1 MMSFSKNAT
10 PRAIVSESST
20 LHEMKFRN
28 FRVAHEKISLDI
40 DLATHCIT
48 GSATIIII
56 PLIQNLEYVTFDC
69 KEMTIK
75 DVLVENR
82 RCDQFI
88 HDDPLQTNL
97 NGLTS
102 QNVLYSDNSIEQSHF
117 LRSKFASLNEY
128 PETDSKS
135 QLTIKIPSS
144 IKISLEDANA
154 LSNYTPITPSIKT
167 TPGFQESVFT
177 PITLQIE
184 YEIRNPK
191 SGIKFDTVYADKP
204 WLWNVYTSNGEICSS
219 ASYWVPC
226 VDLLDEKSTW
236 ELEFSVPRLVKN
248 IGTSKLIG
256 QNGEESEKEKEDTP
270 EHDEEEEGK
279 PARVIKDEDKDSNLK
294 NDEEGKNSKS
304 KDAQDNDEE
313 EEEGESD
320 EEEEEGEE
328 ERRNIEESNNP
339 SLRDVIVCCSEYSNI
354 KELPHPIDLTK
365 KKCIFQ
371 IINPVAPHH
380 IGWAIGAFN
389 SWSLPLISPPSV
401 DAEDEVEED
410 KLRENVVD
418 NVNDTMD
425 DDIGSDIIPI
435 QIFTLPTQ
443 ETDELTVINST
454 VVCQKIIDFY
464 SKEFGSY
471 PFTCYSMVFL
481 PTAPSKH
488 LDFAA
493 LGICNTRLLYPLE
506 VIDKAF
512 STTNELAWALA
523 NQWSCVNITPL
534 DMNDYWC
541 CLGIAGY
548 MVFQVTKKLMGNN
561 TYKYQLK
568 RNSEAIVEQD
578 FEKPPIGSTFTGS
591 SRPISWSSKDLSFIQ
606 LKAPMVLH
614 ILDRRMTKTERS
626 FGMSRVLPKIFL
638 QAMSGDLPNNS
649 LTSSHFQH
657 VCERVNKSKLE
668 NFFNEWVYGSG
679 VPILRVTQR
688 FNRKRMVIEL
698 GIRQVQDEEL
708 GHEKVVGEE
717 GFFKSALDHLEHPDL
732 NRTECF
738 TGSMTIRIHEH
749 DGTPYEHIVEIKDTF
764 TKIDIQYNTK
774 YRRLRKRGG
783 GANDENGVENNNE
796 EKPIVVDVNCL
807 GNVYMSPEECS
818 RFNLT
823 EFNRT
828 SESNE
833 LLKQNEAF
841 EWIRIDSDLEWI
853 CQMHI
858 NQPDYMFS
866 SQLRQDGDIEA
877 QLEAI
882 RYYEDVVVN
891 GGVKSLVYSS
901 ILFRTA
907 IDERYFFGIRLAAC
921 EALSKYVYDPD
932 FTGGVKHLIQ
942 IFQILFC
949 LEDSNIPKSNNFENP
964 KLYFLQ
970 CNIPKY
976 LAKVKNEN
984 GKCPKLVKQFL
995 LDILVYNENG
1005 ENKYSDDAYVR
1016 SLIENVV
1023 KVALNE
1029 YKDEAYMEKVKTQL
1043 LRYENL
1049 VNWLSSYE
1057 SLIKTTIMYAKYK
1070 LHKVGAYDFT
1080 ELTGMIMHTLT
1091 LGINNGDISRES
1103 FQNEFLMVLK
1113 IMLLEGGLKNK
1124 DALVLFTEILCFH
1137 EDSYIR
1143 DKSVDV
1149 LSECV
1154 NLVVMDGSLDTISDD
1169 IKSSVQSVHNEVKN
1183 IKSEDD
1189 IELFLSGHYVDD
1201 MKIKIEKIGRQNISG
1216 LIQICRDMFKGYSPL
1231 KILLWDVLNLPVLS
1245 LYQRKQIHDLVR
1257 VMYTLIN
1264 SFVVRLET
1272 PRERRLVAKMNS
1284 NEEGKLDIVIKR
1296 ESILKVHIKKE
1307 VTSTVEAPKKA
1318 NKIKISL
1325 KGDKPV
1331 RKVEKQ
1337 IVKPKVT
1344 SKQRK
1349 VKSHVDRMG
1358 SLPLRFVKIQQQPR
1372 VMVHLSSV
1380 PYSQFVQITKVTSR
1394 SFMVKIKTKKDAK
1407 N

>member
-1 MMSFSKNAT
+1 MSFSKNAT
-10 PRAIVSESST
+10 PRAIGSESST

-40 DLATHCIT
+40 DLATHCIS

-88 HDDPLQTNL
+88 HDDPLQTKL

-102 QNVLYSDNSIEQSHF
+102 QNALYTDNSIEQSHF

-128 PETDSKS
+128 PESDSKS

-167 TPGFQESVFT
+167 TPGVQESVFT

-191 SGIKFDTVYADKP
+191 SGVRFDTVHTDKP
-204 WLWNVYTSNGEICSS
+204 WMWNVYTSNSEICSS

-236 ELEFSVPRLVKN
+236 ELEFSVPKLVKN
-248 IGTSKLIG
+248 IGTSKLVG
-256 QNGEESEKEKEDTP
+256 QNGEQGGNEKHSLPGDETVEMGQTRSVK
-270 EHDEEEEGK
+270 EEEDS
-279 PARVIKDEDKDSNLK
+279 DENFK
-294 NDEEGKNSKS
+294 NDETNKS
-304 KDAQDNDEE
+304 NKGEDVQDDDDD
-313 EEEGESD
+313 EEGESD
-320 EEEEEGEE
+320 EEEEE
-328 ERRNIEESNNP
+328 RRNIEERNNP
-339 SLRDVIVCCSEYSNI
+339 NLRDVVVCCSEYSNI

-365 KKCIFQ
+365 KKCVFQ

-380 IGWAIGAFN
+380 VGWAIGALN
-389 SWSLPLISPPSV
+389 SWSLPLISPPRV
-401 DAEDEVEED
+401 DAEDEVDED
-410 KLRENVVD
+410 KLRENVID
-418 NVNDTMD
+418 NVNDPMD
-425 DDIGSDIIPI
+425 DGIGSDVIPI

-443 ETDELTVINST
+443 EIDEATVINST

-471 PFTCYSMVFL
+471 PFTSYSLVFL
-481 PTAPSKH
+481 PTAPCTH
-488 LDFAA
+488 MDFAA

-506 VIDKAF
+506 VIDKIF
-512 STTNELAWALA
+512 STTNDLAWALA

-548 MVFQVTKKLMGNN
+548 MVFQVIKKIMGNN
-561 TYKYQLK
+561 AYKYRLK
-568 RNSEAIVEQD
+568 RNCEAIVEQD

-591 SRPISWSSKDLSFIQ
+591 SRPISVLSKDLSFIQ

-668 NFFNEWVYGSG
+668 NFFGEWVYGSG

-698 GIRQVQDEEL
+698 GIRQVQEEEL
-708 GHEKVVGEE
+708 GHGKVVGEH
-717 GFFKSALDHLEHPDL
+717 GFCKSALDRLEHPNL
-732 NRTECF
+732 NRTDCF

-783 GANDENGVENNNE
+783 GANEDNAPESNNE
-796 EKPIVVDVNCL
+796 EKLAVVDVNCL
-807 GNVYMSPEECS
+807 GNVYMTPEECS
-818 RFNLT
+818 RFHLT
-823 EFNRT
+823 DFNRT

-853 CQMHI
+853 CKLHI

-877 QLEAI
+877 QLESI
-882 RYYEDVVVN
+882 RYYEDVVIN
-891 GGVKSLVYSS
+891 GGAKSLVYSS
-901 ILFRTA
+901 ILFRTVM
-907 IDERYFFGIRLAAC
+907 DERYYFGIRLAAC
-921 EALSKYVYDPD
+921 EALSRNIYDSN
-932 FTGGVKHLIQ
+932 FAGGIKHLLL
-942 IFQILFC
+942 IFQVLFC
-949 LEDSNIPKSNNFENP
+949 LEGSNITKSNNFENTA
-964 KLYFLQ
+964 LYFLQ
-970 CNIPKY
+970 CAIPKY
-976 LAKVKNEN
+976 LAKVRNEN
-984 GKCPKLVKQFL
+984 GTCPKVVKEFL
-995 LDILVYNENG
+995 LDVLVYNENG
-1005 ENKYSDDAYVR
+1005 ENRFSDNIYVR
-1016 SLIENVV
+1016 GLIENVV
-1023 KVALNE
+1023 DAALNDVNDAE
-1029 YKDEAYMEKVKTQL
+1029 YVGRVKAQL
-1043 LRYENL
+1043 FRYENL

-1057 SLIKTTIMYAKYK
+1057 SLIKTSIMFAKYK
-1070 LHKVGAYDFT
+1070 LHKGGVYQFC
-1080 ELTGMIMHTLT
+1080 ELTGMIMDTLSSSVNST
-1091 LGINNGDISRES
+1091 DVTRES
-1103 FQNEFLMVLK
+1103 YQNEVLMALK

-1124 DALVLFTEILCFH
+1124 DALILFIEILCFH
-1137 EDSYIR
+1137 EDTYI
-1143 DKSVDV
+1143 KEKCTDV
-1149 LSECV
+1149 LVECI
-1154 NLVVMDGSLDTISDD
+1154 NTAVMDGCLDTISDD
-1169 IKSSVQSVHNEVKN
+1169 IESAIELVQNEVEN

-1189 IELFLSGHYVDD
+1189 IELFLSGHYIDD
-1201 MKIKIEKIGRQNISG
+1201 MKIKREKVARQNING
-1216 LIQICRDMFKGYSPL
+1216 VLGICRDMFRGYAPL
-1231 KILLWDVLNLPVLS
+1231 KIILWDILNLPILS

-1257 VMYTLIN
+1257 VMYTLTN
-1264 SFVVRLET
+1264 SFIVKLEA
-1272 PRERRLVAKMNS
+1272 PRERRLVAKINTKAEDKR
-1284 NEEGKLDIVIKR
+1284 NIVIKR
-1296 ESILKVHIKKE
+1296 ESILKIQIKKE
-1307 VTSTVEAPKKA
+1307 VSSIIEEPRKV
-1318 NKIKISL
+1318 NKIKITL
-1325 KGDKPV
+1325 KSEKTVNKVKKPV
-1331 RKVEKQ
+1331 
-1337 IVKPKVT
+1337 VKPKVIN
-1344 SKQRK
+1344 KQRK
-1349 VKSHVDRMG
+1349 VKNSVNRVG
-1358 SLPLRFVKIQQQPR
+1358 SLPLRFVRIQQQPR
-1372 VMVHLSSV
+1372 GVVSLSSV
-1380 PYSQFVQITKVTSR
+1380 PYSEFVEITKVTSR
-1394 SFMVKIKTKKDAK
+1394 SFMVKIKTKRQ
-1407 N
+1407 

>member
-1 MMSFSKNAT
+1 MSFSKNAT
-10 PRAIVSESST
+10 PRAIVNESST

-56 PLIQNLEYVTFDC
+56 PLIKNLEYVTFDC

-88 HDDPLQTNL
+88 HDDPLQTKL
-97 NGLTS
+97 EGPTS
-102 QNVLYSDNSIEQSHF
+102 RDVLYTDNSIEQSHF
-117 LRSKFASLNEY
+117 LRSKFAGLNEY
-128 PETDSKS
+128 PESDSKS

-144 IKISLEDANA
+144 IKISLEDANS
-154 LSNYTPITPSIKT
+154 LSSYTPITPSIKT
-167 TPGFQESVFT
+167 TPGLQESVFT

-191 SGIKFDTVYADKP
+191 SGVRFDTVNSEKP
-204 WLWNVYTSNGEICSS
+204 WLWNVYTSNGEMCSS

-236 ELEFSVPRLVKN
+236 ELEFSVPKLVKN

-256 QNGEESEKEKEDTP
+256 QNGEMDNEEGQDTLEEDSVEAEQALPIKSEKDNDVNLRDSEEIKKTNKKDDDGD
-270 EHDEEEEGK
+270 DEE
-279 PARVIKDEDKDSNLK
+279 DED
-294 NDEEGKNSKS
+294 
-304 KDAQDNDEE
+304 
-313 EEEGESD
+313 GESD
-320 EEEEEGEE
+320 EEE
-328 ERRNIEESNNP
+328 ERRNIEENNNP
-339 SLRDVIVCCSEYSNI
+339 NLRDVVVCCSEYSNI

-365 KKCIFQ
+365 KKCVFQ

-380 IGWAIGAFN
+380 VGWAIGAFN
-389 SWSLPLISPPSV
+389 SWSLPLISPSSIDV
-401 DAEDEVEED
+401 EDEAEED
-410 KLRENVVD
+410 KLRD
-418 NVNDTMD
+418 NVNDNINNIID
-425 DDIGSDIIPI
+425 DSIGSDIIPI
-435 QIFTLPTQ
+435 QVFTLPTT
-443 ETDELTVINST
+443 EIDEATVINST

-471 PFTCYSMVFL
+471 PFTSYSLVFL
-481 PTAPSKH
+481 PTVLCNH
-488 LDFAA
+488 MDFAG
-493 LGICNTRLLYPLE
+493 LGVCNTRLLYPLE
-506 VIDKAF
+506 VIDKVF
-512 STTNELAWALA
+512 SSTNDLAWALA

-534 DMNDYWC
+534 NMNDYWC

-548 MVFQVTKKLMGNN
+548 MVFQVIKKLMGNN
-561 TYKYQLK
+561 AYKYILK
-568 RNSEAIVEQD
+568 RYSEAIVEED
-578 FEKPPIGSTFTGS
+578 FEKPPIGSTFSGS
-591 SRPISWSSKDLSFIQ
+591 SRPISCTSQDLSFIQ

-614 ILDRRMTKTERS
+614 ILDKRMTKTERS
-626 FGMSRVLPKIFL
+626 FGMSRVLPKVFL
-638 QAMSGDLPNNS
+638 QAISGDLPNNS

-668 NFFNEWVYGSG
+668 SFFSQWVYGSG

-708 GHEKVVGEE
+708 GHGKVVGGQ
-717 GFFKSALDHLEHPDL
+717 GFCRSALNRLEHPNV

-783 GANDENGVENNNE
+783 GANDENAVENNNE
-796 EKPIVVDVNCL
+796 EKPTVIDVNCL

-818 RFNLT
+818 RFHLT
-823 EFNRT
+823 EFHHT

-841 EWIRIDSDLEWI
+841 EWIRIDSDFEWI
-853 CQMHI
+853 CKMHI

-882 RYYEDVVVN
+882 RYYEDVVDN
-891 GGVKSLVYSS
+891 GDAKSLVYSS
-901 ILFRTA
+901 VLFRTA
-907 IDERYFFGIRLAAC
+907 MDERYYFGIRLAAC
-921 EALSKYVYDPD
+921 EALSKNVYDPK
-932 FTGGVKHLIQ
+932 FIGGIKHLIK

-949 LEDSNIPKSNNFENP
+949 LDGSNIPKSNDFENTA
-964 KLYFLQ
+964 LYFLQ
-970 CNIPKY
+970 CTIPKV
-976 LAKVKNEN
+976 LAKAKDEN
-984 GKCPKLVKQFL
+984 GKCPNLVKDFL

-1005 ENKYSDDAYVR
+1005 ENKFSDHVYVCG
-1016 SLIENVV
+1016 LIENVV
-1023 KVALNE
+1023 NVALNDV
-1029 YKDEAYMEKVKTQL
+1029 KDIAYVDKVKAQL
-1043 LRYENL
+1043 FRYENL

-1057 SLIKTTIMYAKYK
+1057 SFIKTSIMLAKYK
-1070 LHKVGAYDFT
+1070 LHKKGVYEFS
-1080 ELTGMIMHTLT
+1080 ELTEMIMDKFSVEAGCTDR
-1091 LGINNGDISRES
+1091 NRES
-1103 FQNEFLMVLK
+1103 FQNEFLMALK

-1137 EDSYIR
+1137 KDVYIR
-1143 DKSVDV
+1143 ESVIDV

-1154 NLVVMDGSLDTISDD
+1154 NISVMEGSLDTLNDD
-1169 IKSSVQSVHNEVKN
+1169 IKSSVQLVHDEVEN
-1183 IKSEDD
+1183 IKNEDD
-1189 IELFLSGHYVDD
+1189 IELFLSGNYVDD
-1201 MKIKIEKIGRQNISG
+1201 MKIKREKILRQNING
-1216 LIQICRDMFKGYSPL
+1216 LIQICRDMFKGYAPL
-1231 KILLWDVLNLPVLS
+1231 KVLLWDVLNLPILS

-1257 VMYTLIN
+1257 VMYTLID
-1264 SFVVRLET
+1264 SFVVKLEA
-1272 PRERRLVAKMNS
+1272 PRERRLVAKMN
-1284 NEEGKLDIVIKR
+1284 NKGEDKLDIVMKR
-1296 ESILKVHIKKE
+1296 ESILKVHITKE
-1307 VTSTVEAPKKA
+1307 VSSLVETPKKV
-1318 NKIKISL
+1318 NKIKITL
-1325 KGDKPV
+1325 KSEKSVNKIEKPV
-1331 RKVEKQ
+1331 F
-1337 IVKPKVT
+1337 KPKVV
-1344 SKQRK
+1344 SKPRK
-1349 VKSHVDRMG
+1349 VKSHVNRMG

-1372 VMVHLSSV
+1372 GMVSLSSV
-1380 PYSQFVQITKVTSR
+1380 PYSQHVQITKVTSR
-1394 SFMVKIKTKKDAK
+1394 SFMIKIITRRK
-1407 N
+1407 

>member
-1 MMSFSKNAT
+1 MSFSKNAT
-10 PRAIVSESST
+10 PRAIATESST

-28 FRVAHEKISLDI
+28 FRVAHEKISLDV

-88 HDDPLQTNL
+88 HDDPLQTKL
-97 NGLTS
+97 NGLVS
-102 QNVLYSDNSIEQSHF
+102 QNVLYADNSIEQSHF
-117 LRSKFASLNEY
+117 LRSKFGSLNEY
-128 PETDSKS
+128 PESDSKS

-236 ELEFSVPRLVKN
+236 EIEFSIPKLVKN

-256 QNGEESEKEKEDTP
+256 QNGEQGEKEKENTP
-270 EHDEEEEGK
+270 EDDEEEGEK
-279 PARVIKDEDKDSNLK
+279 SARSIKKDEDKDINLK
-294 NDEEGKNSKS
+294 NSGESKNNKSEEVQDDEE
-304 KDAQDNDEE
+304 EE

-320 EEEEEGEE
+320 EEEEE
-328 ERRNIEESNNP
+328 RRNIEESSNP
-339 SLRDVIVCCSEYSNI
+339 SLRDVVVCCSEYSNI

-401 DAEDEVEED
+401 GAEEELEED
-410 KLRENVVD
+410 KLRESIID
-418 NVNDTMD
+418 NVNDPTD
-425 DDIGSDIIPI
+425 DDLGSDIIPI

-443 ETDELTVINST
+443 EIDEATVINST

-471 PFTCYSMVFL
+471 PFTCYSIVFL
-481 PTAPSKH
+481 PTVPSNH
-488 LDFAA
+488 MDFAA

-506 VIDKAF
+506 VIDKIF
-512 STTNELAWALA
+512 STTNDFAWALA

-561 TYKYQLK
+561 AYRYQLK
-568 RNSEAIVEQD
+568 CNNEAIVEQD

-591 SRPISWSSKDLSFIQ
+591 SRPISWSSEDLSFIQ

-668 NFFNEWVYGSG
+668 DFFNEWVYGSG

-708 GHEKVVGEE
+708 GQGKVVGEQ
-717 GFFKSALDHLEHPDL
+717 GFFKSALDRLEHPNL

-783 GANDENGVENNNE
+783 GPNEENGPENINE
-796 EKPIVVDVNCL
+796 EKPTVVDVNCL
-807 GNVYMSPEECS
+807 GNVYMSPEDCS
-818 RFNLT
+818 RFHLT

-828 SESNE
+828 SESSE

-853 CQMHI
+853 CKMHI

-891 GGVKSLVYSS
+891 GSAKSLVYSS

-907 IDERYFFGIRLAAC
+907 MDERYYFGIRLAAC
-921 EALSKYVYDPD
+921 EALSRSIYDPT

-949 LEDSNIPKSNNFENP
+949 LEGSNIPKSNSFDNFS
-964 KLYFLQ
+964 LYFLQ
-970 CNIPKY
+970 RSIPKY
-976 LAKVKNEN
+976 LVKVRNEN
-984 GKCPKLVKQFL
+984 GKCPKLVKEFL

-1005 ENKYSDDAYVR
+1005 ENKFSDNAYVCR
-1016 SLIENVV
+1016 LIENVV
-1023 KVALNE
+1023 EVAVNDF
-1029 YKDEAYMEKVKTQL
+1029 KDVAYVDKVKTQL
-1043 LRYENL
+1043 FRYENL

-1057 SLIKTTIMYAKYK
+1057 SLIKTSIMFAKYK
-1070 LHKVGAYDFT
+1070 LHKVGAYEFS
-1080 ELTGMIMHTLT
+1080 ELTGMIIDTLS
-1091 LGINNGDISRES
+1091 LGTNNADVSRES
-1103 FQNEFLMVLK
+1103 FQNEFLMILK

-1124 DALVLFTEILCFH
+1124 DALVLFTEVLCFH

-1143 DKSVDV
+1143 DKCIDV
-1149 LSECV
+1149 LAGCV
-1154 NLVVMDGSLDTISDD
+1154 NLVVMDGSMDTISDD
-1169 IKSSVQSVHNEVKN
+1169 VKASVQLVHNEIQN

-1189 IELFLSGHYVDD
+1189 IELFLGGHYVDD
-1201 MKIKIEKIGRQNISG
+1201 MKIKREKIGRQNING
-1216 LIQICRDMFKGYSPL
+1216 LIQICRDMFKGYAPL
-1231 KILLWDVLNLPVLS
+1231 KILLWDVLNLPILS

-1264 SFVVRLET
+1264 SFAVKLET
-1272 PRERRLVAKMNS
+1272 PRERRLVAKMNG
-1284 NEEGKLDIVIKR
+1284 NGEGKLDIVIKR

-1307 VTSTVEAPKKA
+1307 VTSVDEAPKKV

-1331 RKVEKQ
+1331 RKVEKPLSK
-1337 IVKPKVT
+1337 VKVT
-1344 SKQRK
+1344 NKQRK
-1349 VKSHVDRMG
+1349 VKSHVNRMG
-1358 SLPLRFVKIQQQPR
+1358 SLPLRFVKIQKEPR
-1372 VMVHLSSV
+1372 GTVFLSSV

-1394 SFMVKIKTKKDAK
+1394 SFMVKIKTKPQAK